1 MSANNKI
8 KVAIKSRPLLRREID
23 LKLQPSWKIKD
34 NTIQDAGDNSAGILD
49 FDHIFDEEISNQE
62 VFDVVGKPIVDQAIK
77 GFNGTIFAYGQTA
90 SGKTHTM
97 LGDECNPGVTVLAAK
112 EIFKKISQSLERM
125 FLLRVGYIELYNERI
140 YDLLGPTDKD
150 NKQTELK
157 IHEQANGEVN
167 VNCIEHI
174 IKSEEEMIQ
183 YLYSGNLKRKIGET
197 KMNERSSR
205 SHSIFRIVSIFRKF
219 LGSFEV
225 YFGDTIFFMQSLFIF
240 GARWLFVQL
249 TS

>member
-8 KVAIKSRPLLRREID
+8 KVAIKSRPLLKREID

-34 NTIQDAGDNSAGILD
+34 NTIKDAGDYNAVILD
-49 FDHIFDEEISNQE
+49 FDHIFDEEISTQE

-97 LGDECNPGVTVLAAK
+97 LGDEIHPGVMVLAAK

-150 NKQTELK
+150 NKQVELK
-157 IHEQANGEVN
+157 IHEQPNGDVN

-174 IKSEEEMIQ
+174 IKSEDEMIQ

-225 YFGDTIFFMQSLFIF
+225 YFGDTIFFMFIF
-240 GARWLFVQL
+240 
-249 TS
+249 